1 MNALKP
7 PLLYEEQINKLK
19 EHNMNIEC
27 QDFAIEVLSRTNYY
41 RLSGYALQQR
51 TSTSNSDYISG
62 TSFERTYK
70 IYCFD
75 CMLRSFLR
83 KYIEI
88 VEIYFRTQISYNFA
102 IAKCTNPPHDQ
113 HYDANNFYNKVG
125 YKEVMANFSRD
136 KKYYH
141 DSLIMQHHLQNYEG
155 KLPLWVMVE
164 MLSFS
169 NLSKLYACMYNSEQ
183 AAIAS
188 AVGSGANT
196 LKNHLHCLAV
206 LRNKCAH
213 AARLYNT
220 DFNPPAK
227 FNTSFLRKHP
237 EIHST
242 TLFAYIL
249 VLWKRLP
256 DKKTQS
262 LFKTELQAIIDEY
275 SEYIDFECIGF
286 PQNYLEFFE

>member
-1 MNALKP
+1 MNDLKA
-7 PLLYEEQINKLK
+7 PLLYGDQIKKLK
-19 EHNMNIEC
+19 EHNMCIE
-27 QDFAIEVLSRTNYY
+27 DPNFALEILPKTNYY

-51 TSTSNSDYISG
+51 ISANSSDYISG
-62 TSFERTYK
+62 TSFDKTYQ

-102 IAKCTNPPHDQ
+102 IAKCMQPPHDQ
-113 HYDANNFYNKVG
+113 HYNANNFYYKEG
-125 YKEVMANFSRD
+125 FKEVMDNFSRE

-141 DSLIMQHHLQNYEG
+141 DSLIMQHHAKNYQG

-169 NLSKLYACMYNSEQ
+169 NLSKLYACMYTSEQ
-183 AAIAS
+183 AAIAT
-188 AVGSGANT
+188 AVGSGIST
-196 LKNHLHCLAV
+196 LKNHLHCISI

-213 AARLYNT
+213 AARLYNIT
-220 DFNPPAK
+220 FNPPVK

-237 EIHST
+237 EIHTT
-242 TLFAYIL
+242 TLFSYIL

-256 DKKTQS
+256 DKETQL
-262 LFKTELQAIIDEY
+262 LFKTELRTIIDEF
-275 SEYIDFECIGF
+275 SEYIDFSCIGF
-286 PQNYLEFFE
+286 PENYLDFFS